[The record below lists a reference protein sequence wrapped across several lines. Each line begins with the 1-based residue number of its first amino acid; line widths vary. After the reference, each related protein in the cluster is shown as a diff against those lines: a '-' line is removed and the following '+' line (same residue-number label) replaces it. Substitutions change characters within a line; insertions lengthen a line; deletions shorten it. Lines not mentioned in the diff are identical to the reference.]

1 MLFYVVLAFWT
12 HYSDLFWTCLNM
24 FWIHGFG
31 FVEED
36 GCLNCLKEQK
46 WLLRQS
52 YASHADAA
60 GQGFHVSKLC
70 EPEPL
75 RARRSSGGLALWRR
89 AIVPRQV
96 PGPIWRKITRS
107 SQIIS
112 SPGEIA
118 VHKVLDCSRCTV
130 KLEKTIASIWIY
142 RIWMRVNGGALCRR
156 MAILQGARLG
166 WHPGWHPAG
175 HADHLG
181 DLGCHEKVPGWTQ
194 GTEKRPDDWDELG
207 RRLTTFEVSVWPRCE
222 WMCMANDQTPNES
235 KWIQMKQWSSDSFDM
250 V

>member
-1 MLFYVVLAFWT
+1 
-12 HYSDLFWTCLNM
+12 M

-75 RARRSSGGLALWRR
+75 WARRSSGGLALWRR

-96 PGPIWRKITRS
+96 PGPIWCKITRS

-112 SPGEIA
+112 SPGEIK
-118 VHKVLDCSRCTV
+118 VHKVLDCSRC
-130 KLEKTIASIWIY
+130 KAWEDYRIY
-142 RIWMRVNGGALCRR
+142 RILMRVNGGALCRQ

-166 WHPGWHPAG
+166 WHPGWPFCRSLQ
-175 HADHLG
+175 DTRIISVTLG
-181 DLGCHEKVPGWTQ
+181 AMRKFQVGLKAPRRGRTT
-194 GTEKRPDDWDELG
+194 GTNWDD
-207 RRLTTFEVSVWPRCE
+207 LTTSEVSVWPRCE
-222 WMCMANDQTPNES
+222 WMCMTSDQTPNES